1 MDRSTLRGAIDNP
14 DESIESKWLDSA
26 MAGAL
31 RDTITLTGVTLAA
44 LAITGFDL
52 DVMWALIG
60 VIGIAFFSTVVRYL
74 MAKKRG

>member
-1 MDRSTLRGAIDNP
+1 MSAEPITDTRTRWGRTKFAGGRTP
-14 DESIESKWLDSA
+14 A

-31 RDTITLTGVTLAA
+31 SDTIMLTGFTLAI
-44 LAITGFDL
+44 LAITGFEL

-60 VIGIAFFSTVVRYL
+60 VISLAFFSTCVRYL